1 MNLFVRERERAK
13 GILGSYEA
21 WKGKRPDQTL
31 MFSWRQPKFPI
42 FTMNYILCIS
52 PFVISF
58 IILKNKK
65 SRTNYTCY
73 CVHAIMITIEVGGLW
88 VCNFIFINF
97 KVCTCGVLL
106 FLYSSDYWGW
116 SLLIVPRA
124 RTSSPSMGK
133 CFHVSIVCS
142 SATGCLPSFYW

>member
-1 MNLFVRERERAK
+1 M
-13 GILGSYEA
+13 GSYEA
-21 WKGKRPDQTL
+21 WKGKRSRSNPNVL
-31 MFSWRQPKFPI
+31 MKATKVPNI
-42 FTMNYILCIS
+42 HCELYLVYLTICNILYN
-52 PFVISF
+52 
-58 IILKNKK
+58 LKKKKK

-97 KVCTCGVLL
+97 KVCTCGVVL
-106 FLYSSDYWGW
+106 FLCSSDYRGWG
-116 SLLIVPRA
+116 LLIVPRA